1 MIKHTVSMTA
11 HHPREPI
18 EHGPTAPGGVQD
30 RGDDLQRRCRIPVVR
45 VPWTVGVPGRDSSQN
60 EAQLAGRLYNDPTE
74 HRSFEGFVVHM
85 HLAWV
90 YLLHAEFEREGIDY
104 RNGRKVGRASR
115 LDRSTAGQSAEAS
128 SGASTSGESIGSSRF
143 EQTSISSS
151 ASSKV
156 VYAWTWPTLPPT
168 RTPADF

>member
-1 MIKHTVSMTA
+1 MISNVDVAS
-11 HHPREPI
+11 RWSGFR
-18 EHGPTAPGGVQD
+18 GPSAFLEGTAP
-30 RGDDLQRRCRIPVVR
+30 RTRRSS
-45 VPWTVGVPGRDSSQN
+45 PG
-60 EAQLAGRLYNDPTE
+60 LYNDPTE

-115 LDRSTAGQSAEAS
+115 LDRSTAGQTAEAS